1 MGIADTQPS
10 LSGVSLLH
18 HNTIF
23 SSCKDTSERSLRE
36 GVRPTA
42 SRTRRRQ
49 GAITLHQREWSS
61 RRVVRQSYLFKSSA
75 DMDNTH
81 TIPTHQP
88 VSSVERSPVD
98 RSNTSPGSPPETPPS
113 NPSSGQDLAEPLP
126 EQNKTPDTVA
136 LPRWLAQGITGSD
149 LALPFFDG
157 TSKNKDDHFHRS
169 RHRIDGVSSGCPS
182 ILLDNRL

>member
-1 MGIADTQPS
+1 
-10 LSGVSLLH
+10 
-18 HNTIF
+18 
-23 SSCKDTSERSLRE
+23 
-36 GVRPTA
+36 
-42 SRTRRRQ
+42 
-49 GAITLHQREWSS
+49 
-61 RRVVRQSYLFKSSA
+61 
-75 DMDNTH
+75 MDNTH

-157 TSKNKDDHFHRS
+157 TSKNKDDHFIDLDTASMESAPDVRVYFWIIGFNIHVPEDPDIPSDLETRKVFDAKLVREGREYLKDVRS
-169 RHRIDGVSSGCPS
+169 RGSG
-182 ILLDNRL
+182 